1 MKKWIVGTVAGGVVF
16 FLLGGL
22 IYEVALRGFYE
33 ANVGSATG
41 AWREPPIWWSLVVS
55 QLALGAVVTFVFV
68 RADISSAVDGLKTGA
83 IFGLLLG
90 TVVAFDLYSVTNL
103 PNTAVTFVEPF
114 VWAVRT
120 ALAGSVIAWTL
131 GMSGG
136 EEP

>member
-1 MKKWIVGTVAGGVVF
+1 M
-16 FLLGGL
+16 
-22 IYEVALRGFYE
+22 
-33 ANVGSATG
+33 
-41 AWREPPIWWSLVVS
+41 VS
-55 QLALGAVVTFVFV
+55 QLALAALLTFVFV
-68 RADISSAVDGLKTGA
+68 RAGVSSAVDGLKTGA

-90 TVVAFDLYSVTNL
+90 AVVAFDLYSVTNL

-136 EEP
+136 QER

>member
-1 MKKWIVGTVAGGVVF
+1 MKKWIIGTVAGGVVF

-33 ANVGSATG
+33 ANVGSATD

-68 RADISSAVDGLKTGA
+68 RADVSSAVDGLKTGA

-136 EEP
+136 QER